1 MFTYAQVESAL
12 MTAFGVRE
20 ESKGAFRARI
30 NNFQKLRLVPASP
43 GKGKKIE
50 YTFENVLTWAVAV
63 ELSEFNIDPS
73 KILYIIS
80 MLSHTP
86 LWRGFMDDSD
96 STEDKYLLLH
106 PCFVSKWSQVTGR
119 QAGPAPIRVL
129 AASKIT
135 AETIQEMKG
144 MDRQRRVAMFNFS
157 ELRRDLQAALDAA
170 MKGDLGKV
178 N

>member
-1 MFTYAQVESAL
+1 MFTFAQVESAL
-12 MTAFGVRE
+12 MSTFGVRD
-20 ESKGAFRARI
+20 ESKGAFKGRI

-50 YTFENVLTWAVAV
+50 YTFENVLTWAVAL

-80 MLSHTP
+80 ILSHTP
-86 LWRGFMDDSD
+86 LWRSFMDDSD

-119 QAGPAPIRVL
+119 QAGPALIRVL

-135 AETIQEMKG
+135 AETIKG
-144 MDRQRRVAMFNFS
+144 IEGKDRHRRVAMFNFS
-157 ELRRDLQAALDAA
+157 ELRRDLQTALDAA
-170 MKGDLGKV
+170 VKGGS
-178 N
+178 